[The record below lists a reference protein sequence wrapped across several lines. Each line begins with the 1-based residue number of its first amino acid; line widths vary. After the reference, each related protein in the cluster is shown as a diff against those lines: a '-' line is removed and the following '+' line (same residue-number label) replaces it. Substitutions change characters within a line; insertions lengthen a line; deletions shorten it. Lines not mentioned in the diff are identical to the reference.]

1 MNTID
6 YLQYPIGERGR
17 GEGGRGGGGEGGR
30 EERRE
35 VNHNTHTHTQWR
47 TWNNCILM
55 GSWYSFD
62 IHCAHCI
69 TCCSDHSLG
78 SVETR
83 DNVTLHVYMYST
95 CTRVHVHVLYTYI
108 CCTPFLIW
116 MFVCSYNLKHL
127 TLCTQERMYAYV
139 QRSPHVGLCL
149 DLIHVVRYAFY
160 FPISARLVLHK
171 TRFLTVQSDIG
182 VIAIDHV

>member
-1 MNTID
+1 
-6 YLQYPIGERGR
+6 
-17 GEGGRGGGGEGGR
+17 
-30 EERRE
+30 
-35 VNHNTHTHTQWR
+35 
-47 TWNNCILM
+47 M

-83 DNVTLHVYMYST
+83 DNVTLHVYCTCTVHVYMYMY
-95 CTRVHVHVLYTYI
+95 CTRVHVLYTCTCTVHVYMYMYCTRVHVLYTCTCTVHVYMYMYCTRVHVLYTYI